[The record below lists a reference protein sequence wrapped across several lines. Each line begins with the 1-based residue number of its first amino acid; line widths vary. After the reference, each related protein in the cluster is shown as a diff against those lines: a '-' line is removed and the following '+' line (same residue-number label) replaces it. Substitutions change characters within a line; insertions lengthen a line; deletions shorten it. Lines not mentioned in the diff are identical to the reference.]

1 VSTLLVASGG
11 GHLEELWQLHQRLPL
26 DDDVL
31 WVTTDSPQ
39 SRSLLH
45 GQQRLF
51 APAAAPR
58 DAKATVAIS
67 KFARHIFGLNK
78 WDSVVST
85 GPLMAVPFMSLAR
98 LHRAQAHFIESCAR
112 VSGPSLSA
120 QLIERIPGMRCYSPY
135 PWWKRP
141 GWEYRGSVLDGFE
154 PSAPVDAR
162 LRRVVV
168 MVGTNVYGFREL
180 LNRLIPVLPTDCE
193 ILWQTGTTNV
203 RGLPIEPT
211 PFLPESTLSSAIR
224 EADLVIS
231 HAGVGSALLAM
242 KAGHAPLLVPRS
254 ARRGEHVDDHQQQ
267 VASELDRR
275 GLATIYDLDSPKFS
289 ITDAIYSASSSRV
302 NTVGNPQPFQLADA

>member
-1 VSTLLVASGG
+1 
-11 GHLEELWQLHQRLPL
+11 
-26 DDDVL
+26 
-31 WVTTDSPQ
+31 
-39 SRSLLH
+39 
-45 GQQRLF
+45 
-51 APAAAPR
+51 
-58 DAKATVAIS
+58 
-67 KFARHIFGLNK
+67 
-78 WDSVVST
+78 
-85 GPLMAVPFMSLAR
+85 MAVPFMSLAR
-98 LHRAQAHFIESCAR
+98 LHRTQAHFIESCAR

-154 PSAPVDAR
+154 PTDPVDAR
-162 LRRVVV
+162 LQRVVV

-203 RGLPIEPT
+203 RGLPIEAT
-211 PFLPESTLSSAIR
+211 PFLSEAALSVAIR
-224 EADLVIS
+224 DADLVIS

-267 VASELDRR
+267 VAAELDRR
-275 GLATIYDLDSPKFS
+275 GLATIFDLDNPEAN
-289 ITDAIYSASSSRV
+289 ITDAIFSASSSRV
-302 NTVGNPQPFQLADA
+302 STVGNPRPFDLADA